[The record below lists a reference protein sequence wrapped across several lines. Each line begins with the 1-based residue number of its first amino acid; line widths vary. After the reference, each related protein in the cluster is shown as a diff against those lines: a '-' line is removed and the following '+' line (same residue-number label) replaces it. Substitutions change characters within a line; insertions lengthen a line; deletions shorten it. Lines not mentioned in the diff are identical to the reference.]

1 MNALD
6 LAIPLIQKFEGCRLE
21 AYPDPGT
28 GGDPWTIGWGSTGPG
43 IKKGVKWTQEQAD
56 SHFKAHVQ
64 EFADKVAKLVKVP
77 LAPHQMAALISL
89 AYNIGTGALGSS
101 TLLRMVNA
109 LNFDGAA
116 QQFARWNRAGG
127 KAMAGLTRRRNAEAA
142 LFKGEKADFSGVTS
156 RVTSTET
163 QK

>member
-1 MNALD
+1 MTTAVD
-6 LAIPLIQKFEGCRLE
+6 LAIPLIQKFEGLRLE

-43 IKKGVKWTQEQAD
+43 IGPGVKWTQKQAD
-56 SHFKAHVQ
+56 DRFRADVEK
-64 EFADKVAKLVKVP
+64 FAAKVAALVKVP
-77 LAPHQMAALISL
+77 LKPNQMAALISF
-89 AYNIGTGALGSS
+89 AYNVGTGALSSS

-127 KAMAGLTRRRNAEAA
+127 KVMAGLTRRRNAEAA
-142 LFKGEKADFSGVTS
+142 LFRGE
-156 RVTSTET
+156 
-163 QK
+163 

>member
-1 MNALD
+1 MKAALE
-6 LAIPLIQKFEGCRLE
+6 LAVPLIQKFEGCRLE

-28 GGDPWTIGWGSTGPG
+28 SGDPWTIGWGSTGPG

-64 EFADKVAKLVKVP
+64 EFAEKVDKLVKVD
-77 LAPHQMAALISL
+77 LQPHQMAALISL
-89 AYNIGTGALGSS
+89 AYNIGVGALGTS

-116 QQFARWNRAGG
+116 QQFGRWNRAGG
-127 KAMAGLTRRRNAEAA
+127 KVMAGLTRRRNAEAA
-142 LFKGEKADFSGVTS
+142 LFKGEKADFSDVTA
-156 RVTSTET
+156 RVL
-163 QK
+163 